1 MTTHVPF
8 RTHRQSPRLAEPSA
22 SLPARA
28 RAQGS
33 AEARTAQDPSGA
45 GLANSRSTSQA
56 LRAGTRAP
64 DFTLRDHLGWPI
76 ALSRLLPRG
85 PVVLVFYQGTWC
97 PYSDRQLRAY
107 ERVLPR
113 ITELGATLLAIS
125 PQAPDHSLSAAELLD
140 LSFPVL
146 TDPGNHVARRYGLVL
161 DHPDTARAAHR
172 PSVAGALVTASAAGA
187 AVVCARLIPGTFVV
201 DESGIIRVAF
211 ADLDVARRL
220 EPPAALAALRQLR
233 G

>member
-1 MTTHVPF
+1 
-8 RTHRQSPRLAEPSA
+8 
-22 SLPARA
+22 
-28 RAQGS
+28 
-33 AEARTAQDPSGA
+33 
-45 GLANSRSTSQA
+45 
-56 LRAGTRAP
+56 
-64 DFTLRDHLGWPI
+64 
-76 ALSRLLPRG
+76 
-85 PVVLVFYQGTWC
+85 VLVFYQGTWC

-146 TDPGNHVARRYGLVL
+146 TDPGNHVARRYGLAL
-161 DHPDTARAAHR
+161 DHPDTARAAHH